1 MNTGMTTIEKDI
13 EKMRDNMA
21 KTFNTFLDR
30 GNTSAE
36 SDYMTEWV
44 PYADVTEDNDG
55 FTMQVVLPGVSKD
68 AVETEVKDNTL
79 VISGKREVTETTRKA
94 LIRQEIPVG
103 RFYRAFRL
111 GVPIK
116 AHLVTAKLR
125 DGILEIRLPKSE
137 EAKPNKIPVI

>member
-1 MNTGMTTIEKDI
+1 MNTGLTTIDRDI
-13 EKMRDNMA
+13 EKMRNNME
-21 KTFNTFLDR
+21 KTFNTFLQR
-30 GNTSAE
+30 GNTAAE

-44 PYADVTEDNDG
+44 PDADVTEDNDG
-55 FTMQVVLPGVSKD
+55 FTMQVVLPGVSRD
-68 AVETEVKDNTL
+68 AVETEVKENTL
-79 VISGKREVTETTRKA
+79 VISGKREISETTKKT

-116 AHLVTAKLR
+116 AHQVTAKLR

-137 EAKPNKIPVI
+137 EAKPNKIPVV